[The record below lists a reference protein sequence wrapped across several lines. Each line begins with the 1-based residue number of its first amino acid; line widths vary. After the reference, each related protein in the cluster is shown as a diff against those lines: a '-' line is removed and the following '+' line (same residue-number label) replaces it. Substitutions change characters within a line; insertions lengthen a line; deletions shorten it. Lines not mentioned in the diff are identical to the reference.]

1 MGIEQTVDLTTISGP
16 DRDML
21 WAPPNFKARQ
31 LRDYLDFRASFGS
44 GDVSI
49 LRLMSNADVHLYG
62 ELVLQDGPIR
72 SYNTIALGCLD
83 KDQDIVSFRT
93 SKNEGTEVARIK
105 KDGTVESWAG
115 FRGVGPATT
124 VSSQDR
130 DDGYTAM
137 TVEASSICLKAWDV
151 STSQLLTWG
160 TAKCLAGNR
169 ILEVKD
175 TDYETLTIEASDIA
189 LKALSGST
197 LETWGTSKI
206 LAGNRILEIKDG
218 STYHTLEI
226 EASDI
231 TLKALDSSTLRTWGT
246 YKFSSGDRVLEVKDT
261 AYQSLTIEAS
271 DITLKALDSS
281 TLRQWGAVS
290 FLGGQRILKIWD
302 GTDFH
307 ELTTSAEKHIF
318 RACDG
323 ATTSVSQW
331 GSLEFSSG
339 DRLIKA
345 HDGTDYK
352 ELTTSADKHIF
363 RACNGSSTSVDRWGS
378 LEFASGDRLIKA
390 HDGTDYKEL
399 TTSADKHI
407 FKACDGST
415 TSVSQWGSLEFVSNV
430 RVLKVHDGGS
440 SFTDLTIK
448 PSVCKI
454 ESQAAS
460 GAIFEVE
467 NISSS
472 SRLAVQHSGD
482 VIELHGNELT
492 ITENVDLAALGGGN
506 MATVGD
512 QNTTA
517 GTLLV
522 HYFDIPMRLQWG
534 EDDYDIAIDDK
545 IKVIDV
551 EVIKTENAG
560 SNDWVQVRDENDNNI
575 SDQIDIS
582 GADKLIYRATW
593 IDDAYS
599 TLTPGGLTRL
609 RVTAYQDPGGNRAC
623 DVFVHCIRVS

>member
-363 RACNGSSTSVDRWGS
+363 
-378 LEFASGDRLIKA
+378 
-390 HDGTDYKEL
+390 
-399 TTSADKHI
+399 
-407 FKACDGST
+407 KACDGST